1 MNLSFADTL
10 YFKKENILEIILGL
24 HRSYQSL
31 QKEIQICCELNNL
44 TFNELIVILEIK
56 KGFKRKV
63 DIANKVF
70 LKKQNLNLILK
81 DLQMKN
87 VLKLDDKKILITQN
101 GEELIQRTTD
111 KINEKIIKIFK
122 KTLFAIST
130 FLLNPFLISKMTIN
144 SLNVKLFNSQQI

>member
-24 HRSYQSL
+24 HRTYKSL
-31 QKEIQICCELNNL
+31 QKEIQICCEFNNL
-44 TFNELIVILEIK
+44 TFNELVVILEIK
-56 KGFKRKV
+56 KGFKRKI

-70 LKKQNLNLILK
+70 LKKKNLNLILK

-87 VLKLDDKKILITQN
+87 ILKLDDKKILITQN

-111 KINEKIIKIFK
+111 KINEKIIKKFK
-122 KTLFAIST
+122 KTDPKNMSGF
-130 FLLNPFLISKMTIN
+130 IN
-144 SLNVKLFNSQQI
+144 IIESLK